1 MQRQEPQ
8 NAPLAVHPV
17 PEVDVGRLAELH
29 DSGVR
34 IIDVR
39 QPDEYATAHV
49 PDAQLIPLN
58 AVPDRCDEVSG
69 SGTVYVICA
78 TGARSHRAA
87 EYYRTRG
94 IDAVNVAG
102 GTVAW
107 IDAGFAVDDGLESP
121 ARE

>member
-1 MQRQEPQ
+1 MERQEPQ
-8 NAPLAVHPV
+8 QASFAVHPV
-17 PEVDVGRLAELH
+17 PEIDVGRLAEFR

-34 IIDVR
+34 VVDVR

-49 PDAQLIPLN
+49 PGAQLIPLN
-58 AVPDRCDEVSG
+58 TVPERCDEVPD

-87 EYYRTRG
+87 EYYRSRG

-107 IDAGFAVDDGLESP
+107 IDAGFATEVGLESP

>member
-1 MQRQEPQ
+1 MERQDQ
-8 NAPLAVHPV
+8 HNAPLAVHPV
-17 PEVDVGRLAELH
+17 PEIDVGRLAEFH

-39 QPDEYATAHV
+39 RPDEYATAHV
-49 PDAQLIPLN
+49 PGAQLIPLDT
-58 AVPDRCDEVSG
+58 VPDRCDEVSG
-69 SGTVYVICA
+69 SETVYVICA

-87 EYYRTRG
+87 EYYRTQG

-107 IDAGFAVDDGLESP
+107 IDAGFPVDDGLESP